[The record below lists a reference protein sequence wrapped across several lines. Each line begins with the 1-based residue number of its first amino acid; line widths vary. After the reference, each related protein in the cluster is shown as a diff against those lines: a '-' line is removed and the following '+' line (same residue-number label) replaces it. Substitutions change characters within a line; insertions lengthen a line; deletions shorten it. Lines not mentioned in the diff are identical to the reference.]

1 MVHEVIVGINIVFQ
15 KFISQ
20 PSGEKMQTKTKG
32 FQDFYGLSC
41 CHGAIE
47 DTHFTIAKPSK
58 AFLKDYYYHK

>member
-47 DTHFTIAKPSK
+47 DIHFTITKPSK
-58 AFLKDYYYHK
+58 AF